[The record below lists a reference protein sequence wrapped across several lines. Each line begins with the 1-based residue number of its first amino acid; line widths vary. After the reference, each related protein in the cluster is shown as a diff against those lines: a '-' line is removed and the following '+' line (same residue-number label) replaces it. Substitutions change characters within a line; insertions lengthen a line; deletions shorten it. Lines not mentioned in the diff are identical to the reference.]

1 MTRWTYYIITKDKVF
16 GSCEFDGDMYPEGYG
31 DQAMDLLSRVKDEGD
46 FKAMVHEFN
55 FNNFKYTYDTLVFDR
70 PRPDVELFFD
80 MSENYFKF
88 RFSDWVF
95 IKNLSDEDVWFRLA
109 GEWAGEMRGCKFC
122 LEPGKTVRFNFGRLT
137 DKDLKKYCE
146 IE

>member
-1 MTRWTYYIITKDKVF
+1 
-16 GSCEFDGDMYPEGYG
+16 MYPEGYG

-109 GEWAGEMRGCKFC
+109 GE
-122 LEPGKTVRFNFGRLT
+122 
-137 DKDLKKYCE
+137 
-146 IE
+146 